1 MTEPIA
7 VDVPAKPSFSRTTP
21 IPAAAA
27 PLVAALISTTA
38 PSAAPKAETP
48 APALAPTPNPAP
60 KAETPA
66 PASTPAPAKAEAPS
80 APKAEAP
87 APVAPK
93 AEAPA
98 KPAAPA
104 PNAAP
109 IPSAPTP
116 TSPAATAATIAA
128 TVAAVAATT
137 TTGVPPEPLAKAV
150 ADTAPTT
157 ISNLLA
163 RFNKK
168 QLTIS
173 VAVLSLF
180 AGIGAVKVMFPAK
193 GAAEPSAPVAVID
206 DDKVLSKGNTP
217 AAATTPPPKVEET
230 SSNEKHSQHGQR
242 SEGSQHS
249 APLQP
254 IGGPPTDNSN
264 GAIVAPPL
272 PPRIQDPRPTEFPS
286 IPNPGGSSR
295 SNVIP
300 AGGLGALQPPEP
312 IAPPPPASGSTPP
325 VPVPALPSAPNL
337 PSTPASSG
345 STATPSAPTAPVA
358 PALSPP
364 VGGPTPAASPM
375 APSPAPTK
383 PDAPAVPL
391 PGSVIPLPGDL
402 VSKGQDTKSAPKL
415 NGNGEGGV
423 TTPPTLPPFTDTNKS
438 TPSALPK
445 PPEPE
450 FPALPGATLP
460 IPGDPKT
467 PAKQPEP
474 ATVPPSPS
482 AKSVGAPSI
491 PQPSE
496 ALIPPPPG
504 FGTPAGTPTTP
515 MKPQGSVP
523 APDSLFPGVGP
534 ESTKPMGGIAE
545 PPKLPLSPNTNQPGA
560 PEFKPSAP
568 SFDPPSVAIPTVIK
582 PTAGNESRP
591 AAPEFAPKTTFDVD
605 IHTVMPKEDYKSIS
619 REFYNE
625 DRFAAALS
633 AYNKNRL
640 IKTGDR
646 VDVPP
651 IHVLKRDF
659 PQLIGGGTVQPASG
673 SRSTAP
679 SQPEWNN
686 AAPRPVANGRSVFT
700 VPNGNGMTLQQIAR
714 QTMGSEQRWRDI
726 YDLNPQVSSNERLL
740 PGTEL
745 KMPADARLQ

>member
-38 PSAAPKAETP
+38 PGA
-48 APALAPTPNPAP
+48 
-60 KAETPA
+60 
-66 PASTPAPAKAEAPS
+66 

-87 APVAPK
+87 APAPTSNPAPKAEIPAPIPTPAPTKTETPSSPKAEAPAPAAPK

-109 IPSAPTP
+109 IPSVPTP

-137 TTGVPPEPLAKAV
+137 TTGVPPEPLAEAAV
-150 ADTAPTT
+150 DAAPTN

-193 GAAEPSAPVAVID
+193 GAAEPTAPVAAVG
-206 DDKVLSKGNTP
+206 DDKVLSKGNTSP
-217 AAATTPPPKVEET
+217 TATTPPSKTDPEPGGSHSSHELDFKLPPVQTGPLEPTLPPGLKSSSSALPPPVVLDPRQPPTPPKNAPAPPYIELT
-230 SSNEKHSQHGQR
+230 GASTPAP
-242 SEGSQHS
+242 SEPT
-249 APLQP
+249 APPSVPALP
-254 IGGPPTDNSN
+254 PSTNSGPLPVPSVAPGGGP
-264 GAIVAPPL
+264 IAPPL
-272 PPRIQDPRPTEFPS
+272 PGS
-286 IPNPGGSSR
+286 GG
-295 SNVIP
+295 
-300 AGGLGALQPPEP
+300 GAT
-312 IAPPPPASGSTPP
+312 PPAIPT
-325 VPVPALPSAPNL
+325 VPS
-337 PSTPASSG
+337 
-345 STATPSAPTAPVA
+345 APVA
-358 PALSPP
+358 PTTPTTPSTSTPVAPP
-364 VGGPTPAASPM
+364 VI
-375 APSPAPTK
+375 PSPVHTK
-383 PDAPAVPL
+383 PDAAAVPL
-391 PGSVIPLPGDL
+391 PGSVVPLPGNL
-402 VSKGQDTKSAPKL
+402 VPKVPDTESAPKP
-415 NGNGEGGV
+415 NGGGESGV
-423 TTPPTLPPFTDTNKS
+423 TIPPAFPPSTDAAKS
-438 TPSALPK
+438 TPTALPK
-445 PPEPE
+445 PPELDLSTP
-450 FPALPGATLP
+450 PGATP
-460 IPGDPKT
+460 PAPPGDSKT
-467 PAKQPEP
+467 PAFP
-474 ATVPPSPS
+474 TVPPNTDS
-482 AKSVGAPSI
+482 KSSGALPI

-496 ALIPPPPG
+496 PSIPAPSG
-504 FGTPAGTPTTP
+504 FGPPSGTPVVQ
-515 MKPQGSVP
+515 KNPQNNVP
-523 APDSLFPGVGP
+523 APDFPPVGFGP
-534 ESTKPMGGIAE
+534 EGTKPTGSTFE
-545 PPKLPLSPNTNQPGA
+545 PAKPPFPSEKLQPGA
-560 PEFKPSAP
+560 LPNLNPSAP
-568 SFDPPSVAIPTVIK
+568 TFNPSGAAIPTSIK
-582 PTAGNESRP
+582 PAGNTETRP

-619 REFYNE
+619 REFYND

-633 AYNKNRL
+633 AYNQNRL
-640 IKTGDR
+640 IKIGDR

-686 AAPRPVANGRSVFT
+686 AAPRPVANGRSTFT
-700 VPNGNGMTLQQIAR
+700 IPNGNGMTLQQIAR